1 MTIDLLVATI
11 YFFRSIPQYHTST
24 EYTYASGAVTQLF
37 VASDCLLITDVQRK
51 LFKKGQKEPAHRLP
65 LFERVKWAAEL
76 FINRRGT
83 GWSFEPTHALP
94 PPPLHSITRTKFI
107 MQELRALAWDVA
119 WNEVFMT
126 YMKSNPSFAVNGY
139 SLGAD
144 GIFWR
149 TVNVLVVGLTGI
161 VSIRTPYR
169 MLSIWCVLTGISEP
183 QDWVPLFGNLYDAYT
198 LRNFWG

>member
-1 MTIDLLVATI
+1 MLPVTLATI
-11 YFFRSIPQYHTST
+11 YFFHSALQYHAPI
-24 EYTYASGAVTQLF
+24 EYTYACGALAQLF
-37 VASDCLLITDVQRK
+37 VASDYILITDVQRK

-76 FINRRGT
+76 YINRRGT
-83 GWSFEPTHALP
+83 GWSFEPMYALP
-94 PPPLHSITRTKFI
+94 PPPLPPITRIKFV
-107 MQELRALAWDVA
+107 MQELRGMAWDVA
-119 WNEVFMT
+119 WNEVLLT

-149 TVNVLVVGLTGI
+149 MVNVLAVGITGI
-161 VSIRTPYR
+161 MSIRTPYR
-169 MLSIWCVLTGISEP
+169 MLSILCVLTDISEP
-183 QDWVPLFGNLYDAYT
+183 QDWVPLFGNIYDAYT